1 MLKEESEHMANSSGG
16 GDQKRPE
23 LKSAGTAGETRSGTD
38 VPGAR
43 FSNDMSPATAGE
55 ADAPVTAKSTAMTAD
70 TRDHELPI
78 DVDDERPGLGR
89 DVQTELGRRLRKMFD
104 EVAKAPV
111 PDKFLKLLEALEQ
124 QERRR

>member
-1 MLKEESEHMANSSGG
+1 MANSAGG

-23 LKSAGTAGETRSGTD
+23 PKGAGAAGETRAGTD
-38 VPGAR
+38 VRGAR

-55 ADAPVTAKSTAMTAD
+55 ADEADAMMD
-70 TRDHELPI
+70 TRHQEMPI

-104 EVAKAPV
+104 DVAKAPV
-111 PDKFLKLLEALEQ
+111 PDKFLKLLDALEQ

>member
-1 MLKEESEHMANSSGG
+1 MLKEESKHMANSAGG
-16 GDQKRPE
+16 GDKKRPE
-23 LKSAGTAGETRSGTD
+23 AKDAAAAGETRPGTD
-38 VPGAR
+38 VPSAR

-89 DVQTELGRRLRKMFD
+89 DVQTDLGRRLRKMFD

>member
-1 MLKEESEHMANSSGG
+1 MANSAGG

-23 LKSAGTAGETRSGTD
+23 PKGAGAAGETRAGTD

-43 FSNDMSPATAGE
+43 FSNDTSPATAGE
-55 ADAPVTAKSTAMTAD
+55 ADAPVAAKTTAMTAD
-70 TRDHELPI
+70 TRDHEMPI

-111 PDKFLKLLEALEQ
+111 PDKFLKLLEALDQ